1 MNYYVITEEIFNTL
15 LENNIINTNYIVS
28 NKDKIN
34 ISFCLKSIDNTK
46 RLISTTDIVNEY
58 VKSFENISICSQYT
72 FNNSSNWVG
81 DGTGVEVEDIENTPY
96 ISSLD
101 P

>member
-15 LENNIINTNYIVS
+15 A
-28 NKDKIN
+28 KDN

-46 RLISTTDIVNEY
+46 RLILTTDIVNENIQN
-58 VKSFENISICSQYT
+58 FENIRDFSQYT
-72 FNNSSNWVG
+72 FDNSLDWVG
-81 DGTGVEVEDIENTPY
+81 DGTGVTIEEIESTPY

>member
-15 LENNIINTNYIVS
+15 I
-28 NKDKIN
+28 KGN
-34 ISFCLKSIDNTK
+34 ISFCLISIDNTK
-46 RLISTTDIVNEY
+46 RLISTTDIVNEN

-72 FNNSSNWVG
+72 FDNSSDWVG

-96 ISSLD
+96 IHSLD

>member
-15 LENNIINTNYIVS
+15 V
-28 NKDKIN
+28 KDN

-46 RLISTTDIVNEY
+46 RLISTTDIVNEN

-72 FNNSSNWVG
+72 FNNSSDWVG

>member
-15 LENNIINTNYIVS
+15 I
-28 NKDKIN
+28 KDN
-34 ISFCLKSIDNTK
+34 ISFCLKSIDGSK
-46 RLISTTDIVNEY
+46 RLISTTDIVNENIE
-58 VKSFENISICSQYT
+58 SFENINTCSQYT
-72 FNNSSNWVG
+72 FDNSSDWVG
-81 DGTGVEVEDIENTPY
+81 DGTGVTVEEIESTPY

>member
-15 LENNIINTNYIVS
+15 A
-28 NKDKIN
+28 KDN
-34 ISFCLKSIDNTK
+34 ISFCLKSIDGSK
-46 RLISTTDIVNEY
+46 RLISTTNTVNENIQN
-58 VKSFENISICSQYT
+58 FENIDSFSQYT
-72 FNNSSNWVG
+72 FNNSSEWVG
-81 DGTGVEVEDIENTPY
+81 DGTGVEVQDIESTPY

>member
-15 LENNIINTNYIVS
+15 V
-28 NKDKIN
+28 KDN
-34 ISFCLKSIDNTK
+34 ISFSLKSIDNTK

-58 VKSFENISICSQYT
+58 IESFENINTFSQYT
-72 FNNSSNWVG
+72 FNNSSDWVG
-81 DGTGVEVEDIENTPY
+81 DGTGVTIEEIESTPY
-96 ISSLD
+96 IFNLD

>member
-15 LENNIINTNYIVS
+15 A
-28 NKDKIN
+28 KDN

-46 RLISTTDIVNEY
+46 RLISTTDTVNENIEN
-58 VKSFENISICSQYT
+58 FENISICSQYT
-72 FNNSSNWVG
+72 FNNSSDWVG

>member
-1 MNYYVITEEIFNTL
+1 MNYYIITEEIFNTL
-15 LENNIINTNYIVS
+15 T
-28 NKDKIN
+28 KDN

-58 VKSFENISICSQYT
+58 IESFENINTFSQYT
-72 FNNSSNWVG
+72 FNNSSDWVG
-81 DGTGVEVEDIENTPY
+81 DETGVTVEEIESTPY
-96 ISSLD
+96 VSSLD

>member
-15 LENNIINTNYIVS
+15 TKS
-28 NKDKIN
+28 N

-46 RLISTTDIVNEY
+46 RLISTTDTVNENIEN
-58 VKSFENISICSQYT
+58 FENISICSQYT
-72 FNNSSNWVG
+72 FNNSSDWVG
-81 DGTGVEVEDIENTPY
+81 DRTGVEVEDIENTPY

>member
-15 LENNIINTNYIVS
+15 T
-28 NKDKIN
+28 KGN

-46 RLISTTDIVNEY
+46 RLILTTDIVNEY
-58 VKSFENISICSQYT
+58 IESFENINTFSQYT
-72 FNNSSNWVG
+72 FNNSSDWVG
-81 DGTGVEVEDIENTPY
+81 DGTGATVEEIESTPY

>member
-15 LENNIINTNYIVS
+15 TKS
-28 NKDKIN
+28 N

-58 VKSFENISICSQYT
+58 IESFENINTFSQYT
-72 FNNSSNWVG
+72 FNNSSDWVG
-81 DGTGVEVEDIENTPY
+81 DRTGATVEEVESTPY

>member
-15 LENNIINTNYIVS
+15 A
-28 NKDKIN
+28 KDN

-46 RLISTTDIVNEY
+46 RLISTTDIVNENIEN
-58 VKSFENISICSQYT
+58 FENISICSQYT
-72 FNNSSNWVG
+72 FNNSSDWVG

-96 ISSLD
+96 IPSLD

>member
-15 LENNIINTNYIVS
+15 T
-28 NKDKIN
+28 KDN

-46 RLISTTDIVNEY
+46 RLISTTDIVNENIE
-58 VKSFENISICSQYT
+58 SFENINTCSQYT
-72 FNNSSNWVG
+72 FNNSLEWVG
-81 DGTGVEVEDIENTPY
+81 DGTGVEVQDIESTPY

>member
-15 LENNIINTNYIVS
+15 I
-28 NKDKIN
+28 KDN

-46 RLISTTDIVNEY
+46 RLISTTDIVNENIQ
-58 VKSFENISICSQYT
+58 SFENISTFSQYT
-72 FNNSSNWVG
+72 FDNSSDWVG

>member
-15 LENNIINTNYIVS
+15 T
-28 NKDKIN
+28 KDN

-46 RLISTTDIVNEY
+46 KLISTTDIVNENIQN
-58 VKSFENISICSQYT
+58 FENISTFSQYT
-72 FNNSSNWVG
+72 FDNSSDWVG
-81 DGTGVEVEDIENTPY
+81 DGTGVEIEDIESTPY
-96 ISSLD
+96 ISNLD

>member
-15 LENNIINTNYIVS
+15 T
-28 NKDKIN
+28 KDN

-46 RLISTTDIVNEY
+46 RLISTTDIVNENIQ
-58 VKSFENISICSQYT
+58 SFENISTFSQYT
-72 FNNSSNWVG
+72 FDNSSDWVG
-81 DGTGVEVEDIENTPY
+81 DTTGVTIEEMESTPF

>member
-15 LENNIINTNYIVS
+15 A
-28 NKDKIN
+28 KDN

-46 RLISTTDIVNEY
+46 RLILTTDIVNEN

-72 FNNSSNWVG
+72 FDKSSDWVG

-96 ISSLD
+96 IPSLD

>member
-1 MNYYVITEEIFNTL
+1 MDYYVITEEIFNTL
-15 LENNIINTNYIVS
+15 T
-28 NKDKIN
+28 KDN

-46 RLISTTDIVNEY
+46 RLISTTDIVNENIQ
-58 VKSFENISICSQYT
+58 SFENISTFSQYT
-72 FNNSSNWVG
+72 FDNSSDWVG
-81 DGTGVEVEDIENTPY
+81 DGTGVEIEDIESTPY

>member
-15 LENNIINTNYIVS
+15 T
-28 NKDKIN
+28 KGN

-46 RLISTTDIVNEY
+46 RLISTTDTVNENIQN
-58 VKSFENISICSQYT
+58 FENIDSFSQYT
-72 FNNSSNWVG
+72 FDNSSDWVG
-81 DGTGVEVEDIENTPY
+81 DETGVTIEEIESTPY

>member
-15 LENNIINTNYIVS
+15 S
-28 NKDKIN
+28 KDN

-46 RLISTTDIVNEY
+46 RLILTTDIVNENIQN
-58 VKSFENISICSQYT
+58 FENINTFSQYT
-72 FNNSSNWVG
+72 FDNSSDWVG
-81 DGTGVEVEDIENTPY
+81 DGTGVTIEEIESTPY
-96 ISSLD
+96 VSSLD